1 MKWVYKISFF
11 LLLIIAIATAVGSL
25 FFYSRVNSYGDD
37 LSYAFRTFPQ
47 YHFSLIINNEG
58 DVYWDDFKKGALEA
72 AKSYNVAIEVNPVT
86 DPDFNSKTVEA
97 INIATRSKVD
107 GIIVAGQNTVDYT
120 AAINVATNEGIHIV
134 VGAYETYKS
143 EKLCYVGTNNYEY
156 GRDAGQLIQKLGGPD
171 SEVDLAVILP
181 RKRDDMADSV
191 TDTQQQLILE
201 QLILDGLNSVELN
214 IASTLRRTS
223 DLLGA
228 EDQIRSILT
237 EYPDIDVIFC
247 TNAKDTVAAAHV
259 IIERNL
265 VGKVNIV
272 GTDVT
277 GEISDYVKKKV
288 IHGVLDRNGYRAGQ
302 KSVEALFNSMDEGFK
317 TSYIDISTDV
327 YTSENISRHVY
338 ARN

>member
-11 LLLIIAIATAVGSL
+11 LLLIIAIASAAGSL
-25 FFYSRVNSYGDD
+25 FFYSRVNSYDEEF
-37 LSYAFRTFPQ
+37 SYTFRTFPQ

-58 DVYWDDFKKGALEA
+58 DIYWDDFKKGALDA
-72 AKSYNVAIEVNPVT
+72 AKVNNVAIEINPVT
-86 DPDFNSKTVEA
+86 DPDFNSKIVEA

-107 GIIVAGQNTVDYT
+107 GIIVAGENTADYT
-120 AAINVATNEGIHIV
+120 AAINVATNEGIYIV
-134 VGAYETYKS
+134 VGAHETYDS
-143 EKLCYVGTNNYEY
+143 ARLCYVGANNYEF

-191 TDTQQQLILE
+191 TDSQQ

-277 GEISDYVKKKV
+277 DEISDYVKKKV
-288 IHGVLDRNGYRAGQ
+288 IYGVLDRNGYRAGQ
-302 KSVEALFNSMDEGFK
+302 RSVEALVYSMDGGFK
-317 TSYIDISTDV
+317 SSFIDIYTDV
-327 YTSENISRHVY
+327 YTSENISRY
-338 ARN
+338 ANARN

>member
-25 FFYSRVNSYGDD
+25 YFYSRVNTYGNE

-86 DPDFNSKTVEA
+86 DPDFNSKIVEA

-107 GIIVAGQNTVDYT
+107 GIIVAGENTADYT
-120 AAINVATNEGIHIV
+120 MAINVAADKGIHIV
-134 VGAYETYKS
+134 VGAYESVNSKR
-143 EKLCYVGTNNYEY
+143 LCYVSTNNYEF
-156 GRDAGQLIQKLGGPD
+156 GRDAGQLIQKIGGPD

-181 RKRDDMADSV
+181 RKRDDGVDFV
-191 TDTQQQLILE
+191 TDAQQQLM
-201 QLILDGLNSVELN
+201 LDGLKSVELN
-214 IASTLRRTS
+214 IASTLYGTS

-237 EYPDIDVIFC
+237 QYPDIDVIFC

-265 VGKVNIV
+265 VGEVNIV

-277 GEISDYVKKKV
+277 DEISDYVKKKV

-302 KSVEALFNSMDEGFK
+302 KSVEALFSSMAGDFK
-317 TSYIDISTDV
+317 TSYIDIYTDV
-327 YTSENISRHVY
+327 YTSENISRY
-338 ARN
+338 ARQ

>member
-1 MKWVYKISFF
+1 MKWVYKISLF
-11 LLLIIAIATAVGSL
+11 LLLIIAIASAAGSL
-25 FFYSRVNSYGDD
+25 FFYSRVNSYDD
-37 LSYAFRTFPQ
+37 ELSYTFRTFPK

-58 DVYWDDFKKGALEA
+58 DIYWDDFKKGALDA
-72 AKSYNVAIEVNPVT
+72 AKANNVAIEINPVS

-107 GIIVAGQNTVDYT
+107 GIIVAGENTVDYT
-120 AAINVATNEGIHIV
+120 AAINVATNEGIYIV
-134 VGAYETYKS
+134 VGAHEASNS
-143 EKLCYVGTNNYEY
+143 ERLCYVGTNNYEF
-156 GRDAGQLIQKLGGPD
+156 GRDAGQLIQRLGGPD

-181 RKRDDMADSV
+181 RKRDDLADSV
-191 TDTQQQLILE
+191 TDSQQQLMLE
-201 QLILDGLNSVELN
+201 GLKSVELN
-214 IASTLRRTS
+214 IASTLYRTS

-237 EYPDIDVIFC
+237 EHPDIDVIFC

-277 GEISDYVKKKV
+277 DEISDYVKKKV
-288 IHGVLDRNGYRAGQ
+288 IYGVLDRNGYLAGQ
-302 KSVEALFNSMDEGFK
+302 RSVEALVYSMNGGFK
-317 TSYIDISTDV
+317 SSFIDIYTDV
-327 YTSENISRHVY
+327 YTSENISRY
-338 ARN
+338 ANARN